1 MGEYPCD
8 LPTVEAIELGRS
20 CVRLN
25 DAKMQCFMAASDYFS
40 FLLREQ
46 TLA

>member
-1 MGEYPCD
+1 MGEYPSD

-25 DAKMQCFMAASDYFS
+25 DAKIQRFMAASDYFS